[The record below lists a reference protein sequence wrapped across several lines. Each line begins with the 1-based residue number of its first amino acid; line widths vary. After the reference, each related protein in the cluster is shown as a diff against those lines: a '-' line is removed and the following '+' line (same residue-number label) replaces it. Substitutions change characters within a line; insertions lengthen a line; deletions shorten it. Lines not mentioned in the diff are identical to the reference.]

1 MPRRRLPRVLPVVIA
16 ICVTS
21 QIAHHTAGQERRFEI
36 LDLNDLNPTSF
47 GFLADINHQGRIV
60 GTSDID
66 GPDFRATAWSNGAA
80 TNLGLVP
87 GDTVSDAIAINESGD
102 IVGISTLV
110 DDTGHLIFFYSTAV
124 AWDSNGNGPV
134 ELESLITSGENWELQ
149 YVSDINDRG
158 QIIGTG
164 RDLDLE
170 EPRAWIFENGVI
182 TNLGTMGGYSTTP
195 CAINNAGIV
204 VGQSWTSGG
213 QHHGFIWEDGVFTD
227 LGTLGGRDSK
237 AFDINELNQI
247 VGWAQSPTAPT
258 LAVKWENGV
267 MTQLGTLGGNQ
278 SHASAINNLGQI
290 VGFSVDEN
298 YHAHMFLWE
307 DGEMINPV
315 DFIPDGLGFGGRA
328 NATDI
333 NDAGQI
339 IGTLYREGR
348 GDAPVMLMEVS
359 LELSAPRPGFAG
371 LINTVTVS
379 GAAPGH
385 RVFLAFGRD
394 KGMTNIPGCPGATV
408 LINDPRV
415 AGAAI
420 ADGSGNAIISGFVR
434 GDASGQTLRLQAVV
448 ASRCEVSNVVTHTF

>member
-1 MPRRRLPRVLPVVIA
+1 MVDHRLHASLLTVL
-16 ICVTS
+16 
-21 QIAHHTAGQERRFEI
+21 AGAFLSAAASAQERRFEI

-47 GFLADINHQGRIV
+47 GFLFDIDEQGRIV

-66 GPDFRATAWSNGAA
+66 GPDFRATAWSGGIA
-80 TNLGLVP
+80 TNLGIVP
-87 GDTVSDAIAINESGD
+87 GDTASDAIAINEGGT
-102 IVGISTLV
+102 IVGVSTLV
-110 DDTGHLIFFYSTAV
+110 DDTGHLIFFYPTV
-124 AWDSNGNGPV
+124 VVWDDRSDPV
-134 ELESLITSGENWELQ
+134 ELQSLITSGENWELL

-170 EPRAWIFENGVI
+170 EPRAWIFEDGI
-182 TNLGTMGGYSTTP
+182 MTDLGTMGGFSTDP

-213 QHHGFIWEDGVFTD
+213 QNHGFVWRDGEFTD

-237 AFDINELNQI
+237 AFDINELNQV

-258 LAVKWENGV
+258 LAVKWEDGV
-267 MTQLGTLGGNQ
+267 MSQLGTLGGNQ

-307 DGEMINPV
+307 DGVMINPAE
-315 DFIPDGLGFGGRA
+315 FIPDGLGFGGRA
-328 NATDI
+328 NAQDI

-348 GDAPVMLMEVS
+348 GDAPVMLMEVFLDLAS
-359 LELSAPRPGFAG
+359 PEPGNAG
-371 LINTVTVS
+371 EVNTVTV
-379 GAAPGH
+379 GNAEPGH
-385 RVFLAFGRD
+385 RIYLAYGVNP
-394 KGMTNIPGCPGATV
+394 GMSTIPGCPGATV
-408 LINDPRV
+408 LIDDPRV
-415 AGAAI
+415 AGSAI
-420 ADGSGNAIISGFVR
+420 ADATGEATLSGFVPAA
-434 GDASGQTLRLQAVV
+434 ASGQTLRLQAVDP
-448 ASRCEVSNVVTHTF
+448 ARCEVSNVVTHTF